1 MARIVITDAGP
12 LIAFAGIDALFILQ
26 SLFSEVSVAESV
38 KRECLAK
45 PGKDRQRIETAID
58 AGWLVIFSP
67 ELASEPLSPSLGAGE
82 SDSIRYALKS
92 PHKSLLI
99 VDDRLARRFALK
111 QGINIVG
118 TVRVL
123 DLAEQ
128 RGLIKSAEHSIAEMA
143 AIGYRVSTDLLTE
156 IRSK

>member
-45 PGKDRQRIETAID
+45 PGKDCQRIETAID
-58 AGWLVIFSP
+58 AGWLVICSP

-82 SDSIRYALKS
+82 SDSIRYALQS
-92 PHKSLLI
+92 PHESLLI

-128 RGLIKSAEHSIAEMA
+128 RGLIKGAEHSMAEMA
-143 AIGYRVSTDLLTE
+143 AIAYRVTTDLLAE